1 MGGIRRNGK
10 TILGDIMNERK
21 PVVFC
26 VDDEESI
33 REVYS
38 YSLEGSFDA
47 HCFQNENELFA
58 ALKNAT
64 PDVILLDVMLEGAD
78 GFEILKRI
86 KSTPAL
92 SDVAVIMV
100 SAKGA
105 EIDKVKGLNLGADD
119 YVAKPFG
126 ILEIIARINAN
137 IRKKAKKTGVLS
149 YKDIRIDDSKH
160 EVYVADEPVVL
171 TVKEYDLLKLLVQ
184 NHENVVRRNDILDAV
199 WGKDYGETRTLDI
212 HVAELR
218 KAISHADAKIV
229 TVRGVGYSLK

>member
-1 MGGIRRNGK
+1 
-10 TILGDIMNERK
+10 MNERK

-47 HCFQNENELFA
+47 HCFQNEKELFA
-58 ALKNAT
+58 ALKTAT

-119 YVAKPFG
+119 YVA
-126 ILEIIARINAN
+126 N
-137 IRKKAKKTGVLS
+137 IRKKAKKSDVLS
-149 YKDIRIDDSKH
+149 YKDIRVDDSKH
-160 EVYVADEPVVL
+160 EVYVADAPVDL

-184 NHENVVRRNDILDAV
+184 RHENVVRRNDILDAV

>member
-137 IRKKAKKTGVLS
+137 IRKKAKKSDVLS

-160 EVYVADEPVVL
+160 EVYVADTPVVL

-184 NHENVVRRNDILDAV
+184 NHKTSYAETIF
-199 WGKDYGETRTLDI
+199 WTPYGERTTGKPAPLTFTS
-212 HVAELR
+212 R
-218 KAISHADAKIV
+218 N
-229 TVRGVGYSLK
+229 

>member
-26 VDDEESI
+26 V
-33 REVYS
+33 
-38 YSLEGSFDA
+38 DA

-137 IRKKAKKTGVLS
+137 IRKKAKKSDVLS

-171 TVKEYDLLKLLVQ
+171 TVKEYDLLKLLAK

>member
-10 TILGDIMNERK
+10 TIIGVIMNERK

-47 HCFQNENELFA
+47 RCFQNAEELFA
-58 ALKNAT
+58 ALKNVT
-64 PDVILLDVMLEGAD
+64 PDVILLDVMLEGTD

-86 KSTPAL
+86 KSMPVL

-126 ILEIIARINAN
+126 ILELIARINAN
-137 IRKKAKKTGVLS
+137 IRKNAKKSEILS
-149 YKDIRIDDSKH
+149 YKDIKIDDSKH
-160 EVYVADEPVVL
+160 EVYVSDTPVEL
-171 TVKEYDLLKLLVQ
+171 TVKEYELLKLLLL
-184 NHENVVRRNDILDAV
+184 NHEKVVRRNDILDAV

-218 KAISHADAKIV
+218 KVLLCADAKIA

>member
-47 HCFQNENELFA
+47 HCFQNEKELFD

-86 KSTPAL
+86 KSTAL
-92 SDVAVIMV
+92 SSVAVIMV

-137 IRKKAKKTGVLS
+137 IRKKAKKSDVFL

-160 EVYVADEPVVL
+160 EVYVADAPVEL
-171 TVKEYDLLKLLVQ
+171 TIKEYDLLKLLVQ

>member
-1 MGGIRRNGK
+1 
-10 TILGDIMNERK
+10 
-21 PVVFC
+21 
-26 VDDEESI
+26 
-33 REVYS
+33 
-38 YSLEGSFDA
+38 
-47 HCFQNENELFA
+47 
-58 ALKNAT
+58 
-64 PDVILLDVMLEGAD
+64 
-78 GFEILKRI
+78 
-86 KSTPAL
+86 
-92 SDVAVIMV
+92 MV

-137 IRKKAKKTGVLS
+137 IRKKAKKSDVLA

-160 EVYVADEPVVL
+160 EVYVADAPVEL

>member
-137 IRKKAKKTGVLS
+137 IRKKAKKSDVLS
-149 YKDIRIDDSKH
+149 YKDIKIDDSKH
-160 EVYVADEPVVL
+160 EVYVDL
-171 TVKEYDLLKLLVQ
+171 TVKEYDLLKLLVK

-229 TVRGVGYSLK
+229 TVRGVGSSLK

>member
-1 MGGIRRNGK
+1 
-10 TILGDIMNERK
+10 MNERK

-47 HCFQNENELFA
+47 HCFQNEKELFD

-86 KSTPAL
+86 KSTAL
-92 SDVAVIMV
+92 SSVAVIMV

-137 IRKKAKKTGVLS
+137 IRKKAKKSDVFL

-160 EVYVADEPVVL
+160 EVYVADAPVEL
-171 TVKEYDLLKLLVQ
+171 TIKEYDLLKLLVQ

>member
-1 MGGIRRNGK
+1 
-10 TILGDIMNERK
+10 MNERI

-38 YSLEGSFDA
+38 YLLKGCFDT
-47 HCFQNENELFA
+47 HCFQNEKELFA
-58 ALKNAT
+58 ALKNTT

-86 KSTPAL
+86 NSTPAL

-137 IRKKAKKTGVLS
+137 IRKKAKKSDVLS

-160 EVYVADEPVVL
+160 EVYVANAPVEL
-171 TVKEYDLLKLLVQ
+171 TVKEYELLKLLVQ

-218 KAISHADAKIV
+218 KTISHADAKIV

>member
-1 MGGIRRNGK
+1 
-10 TILGDIMNERK
+10 MNERK

-119 YVAKPFG
+119 YAAKPFG

-137 IRKKAKKTGVLS
+137 SRKKGRRSDVLS
-149 YKDIRIDDSKH
+149 YKEIRIIDSKH
-160 EVYVADEPVVL
+160 EVYVADAPV
-171 TVKEYDLLKLLVQ
+171 
-184 NHENVVRRNDILDAV
+184 
-199 WGKDYGETRTLDI
+199 
-212 HVAELR
+212 
-218 KAISHADAKIV
+218 
-229 TVRGVGYSLK
+229 

>member
-1 MGGIRRNGK
+1 M
-10 TILGDIMNERK
+10 ER
-21 PVVFC
+21 
-26 VDDEESI
+26 
-33 REVYS
+33 
-38 YSLEGSFDA
+38 
-47 HCFQNENELFA
+47 
-58 ALKNAT
+58 
-64 PDVILLDVMLEGAD
+64 ILLVEDDRGIVRSLREFLTSEGFAVEAVDGQRAATERLAAERFDLLLVDISLAD
-78 GFEILKRI
+78 GNGFAVCKAAKERGLPVIFLTASGDEY
-86 KSTPAL
+86 ST
-92 SDVAVIMV
+92 VT
-100 SAKGA
+100 
-105 EIDKVKGLNLGADD
+105 GLDMGADD

-137 IRKKAKKTGVLS
+137 IRKKAKKSDVLS
-149 YKDIRIDDSKH
+149 YKEIRINDSKH
-160 EVYVADEPVVL
+160 EVYVADAPVEL

>member
-1 MGGIRRNGK
+1 M
-10 TILGDIMNERK
+10 
-21 PVVFC
+21 
-26 VDDEESI
+26 DDEESI

-47 HCFQNENELFA
+47 HCFQNEKELFD

-92 SDVAVIMV
+92 SSVAVIMV

-137 IRKKAKKTGVLS
+137 IRKKAKKSDVFL

-160 EVYVADEPVVL
+160 EVYVADAPVEL

-218 KAISHADAKIV
+218 KAISHDDAKIV

>member
-47 HCFQNENELFA
+47 HCFQNEKELFD

-86 KSTPAL
+86 KSTAL
-92 SDVAVIMV
+92 SSVAVIMV

-137 IRKKAKKTGVLS
+137 IRKKAKKSDVFL

-160 EVYVADEPVVL
+160 EVYVADAPVVL

>member
-64 PDVILLDVMLEGAD
+64 PDVILLDVMLEGTD

-86 KSTPAL
+86 KSTFCRIRTSEL
-92 SDVAVIMV
+92 TI
-100 SAKGA
+100 
-105 EIDKVKGLNLGADD
+105 LNT
-119 YVAKPFG
+119 KFTWRTHPSF
-126 ILEIIARINAN
+126 
-137 IRKKAKKTGVLS
+137 S
-149 YKDIRIDDSKH
+149 PS
-160 EVYVADEPVVL
+160 
-171 TVKEYDLLKLLVQ
+171 
-184 NHENVVRRNDILDAV
+184 RN
-199 WGKDYGETRTLDI
+199 TTF
-212 HVAELR
+212 
-218 KAISHADAKIV
+218 
-229 TVRGVGYSLK
+229 

>member
-47 HCFQNENELFA
+47 HCFQNEKELFD

-86 KSTPAL
+86 KSTAL
-92 SDVAVIMV
+92 SSVAVIMV

-137 IRKKAKKTGVLS
+137 IRKKAKKSDVFL

-160 EVYVADEPVVL
+160 EVYVADAPVEL

>member
-10 TILGDIMNERK
+10 SILGDIMNERK

-47 HCFQNENELFA
+47 HCFQNEKELFD

-86 KSTPAL
+86 KSTAL
-92 SDVAVIMV
+92 SSVAVIMV

-137 IRKKAKKTGVLS
+137 IRKKAKKSDVFL

-160 EVYVADEPVVL
+160 EVYVADAPVEL